1 MDRNYAK
8 VMISQAGESWLDKG
22 QMWMYRNN
30 LIGIEGTP
38 ENGAPV
44 DIVTENGRYL
54 GTGFYSE
61 TSHIV
66 VRILTKNP
74 EVVIDREFFQRR
86 IQFAYAFRKT
96 VESDNLA
103 NCRLIFGEADQLPGL
118 TVDRYNDILVTQ
130 TSAYGMEKIKPMI

>member
-44 DIVTENGRYL
+44 LSLI
-54 GTGFYSE
+54 
-61 TSHIV
+61 HI
-66 VRILTKNP
+66 
-74 EVVIDREFFQRR
+74 
-86 IQFAYAFRKT
+86 
-96 VESDNLA
+96 
-103 NCRLIFGEADQLPGL
+103 
-118 TVDRYNDILVTQ
+118 
-130 TSAYGMEKIKPMI
+130 

>member
-44 DIVTENGRYL
+44 DIVTENAR
-54 GTGFYSE
+54 
-61 TSHIV
+61 
-66 VRILTKNP
+66 N
-74 EVVIDREFFQRR
+74 
-86 IQFAYAFRKT
+86 
-96 VESDNLA
+96 
-103 NCRLIFGEADQLPGL
+103 
-118 TVDRYNDILVTQ
+118 
-130 TSAYGMEKIKPMI
+130 